1 MSISNH
7 IIHKF
12 IEGDKSAIEKVYL
25 EYKNLMYFVIA
36 SYISNQDDADDVL
49 SDSFLKAI
57 EHKNDIKDPTKL
69 KSFLC
74 AIAKNEALN
83 FLKKNSKEIP
93 SDIIDEMYGLEDRTN
108 SLLNTIEPLLSNKET
123 IVVYYRIG
131 FSYSW
136 KEVEIE
142 THIPKSTARRIYSN
156 AMNKLRKELL

>member
-7 IIHKF
+7 IIKKF
-12 IEGDKSAIEKVYL
+12 IAGDKMAIEKVYV

-36 SYISNQDDADDVL
+36 SYIDSQDDCDDVL
-49 SDSFLKAI
+49 SDAFLKAL
-57 EHKNDIKDPTKL
+57 EHKNEIKDYTKI

-83 FLKKNSKEIP
+83 FLKKNKEVP

-108 SLLNTIEPLLSNKET
+108 TLLNTLEPLLSNKET

-136 KEVEIE
+136 KEVEEE
-142 THIPKSTARRIYSN
+142 THIPESTARRIYNN
-156 AMNKLRKELL
+156 AMDKLRKELL

>member
-7 IIHKF
+7 IIKRF
-12 IEGDKSAIEKVYL
+12 ILGDKTAIEKVYL

-36 SYISNQDDADDVL
+36 NYIDNQDDCDDVL
-49 SDSFLKAI
+49 SDSFLKAV
-57 EHKNDIKDPTKL
+57 EHSKDIKDPSKL

-83 FLKKNSKEIP
+83 FLKKTSKEIP
-93 SDIIDEMYGLEDRTN
+93 SDIIDEMYGEEDRTN
-108 SLLNTIEPLLSNKET
+108 TLLNTIEPLLSNKET

-136 KEVEIE
+136 KEVEEE
-142 THIPKSTARRIYSN
+142 THIPESTARRIYKG
-156 AMNKLRKELL
+156 AMDKLRKELL

>member
-57 EHKNDIKDPTKL
+57 EHKNDIKGPTKL

-93 SDIIDEMYGLEDRTN
+93 SDIIDEMYGLEDRTIN
-108 SLLNTIEPLLSNKET
+108 YLENYIYNEQLFLKL
-123 IVVYYRIG
+123 YRAICEG
-131 FSYSW
+131 N
-136 KEVEIE
+136 E
-142 THIPKSTARRIYSN
+142 
-156 AMNKLRKELL
+156 

>member
-7 IIHKF
+7 IIKRF
-12 IEGDKSAIEKVYL
+12 ILGDKAAIEKVYL

-36 SYISNQDDADDVL
+36 NYIDNQDDCDDVL
-49 SDSFLKAI
+49 SDSFLKAV
-57 EHKNDIKDPTKL
+57 EHSKDIKDPSKL

-83 FLKKNSKEIP
+83 FLKKTSKEIP

-108 SLLNTIEPLLSNKET
+108 TLLNTIEPLLTNKET
-123 IVVYYRIG
+123 IVVYYRLG

-136 KEVEIE
+136 KEVEEE
-142 THIPKSTARRIYSN
+142 THIPESTARRIYKG
-156 AMNKLRKELL
+156 AMDKLRKELL

>member
-12 IEGDKSAIEKVYL
+12 IDGDKSAIEKVYL

-69 KSFLC
+69 KSFLS

-136 KEVEIE
+136 KEVTEE
-142 THIPKSTARRIYSN
+142 THIPESTARRIYAN
-156 AMNKLRKELL
+156 AMDKLRKELL